1 MSEAKMREMLVDS
14 MKSRALF
21 YYAFYKEFSAE
32 FGAAKAEEVMKRAIY
47 KRGLEIGKHFARF
60 APGDMTGLKTAF
72 LEKVPDPEAT
82 FNPKVERCDAQG
94 IDILLQGCPL
104 KEAWKEAGLSDA
116 EVAKMCSI
124 AGRVDNG
131 TFEGAGFTFSADTWQ
146 PGRSGCCH
154 LHIRPGK

>member
-1 MSEAKMREMLVDS
+1 MREMLVDS

-32 FGAAKAEEVMKRAIY
+32 FGAEKAEEVMKRAIY
-47 KRGLEIGKHFARF
+47 KRGLEIGKRFAWF

>member
-47 KRGLEIGKHFARF
+47 KRGLEIGKRF
-60 APGDMTGLKTAF
+60 AKFAPDDMAGLKTAF